1 MNLCNYKQRK
11 GKMNRLSI
19 KLLFV
24 AGSALLFCGLKA
36 QSLDQA
42 KKLYNEGKFEEA
54 RPAFEKL
61 VERAPNNSSYNQWYG
76 VCLYETGD
84 KKNAEKYLKVAAKR
98 NVQEAYRYLGE
109 LCYETYRFEESVEMY
124 QEYID
129 LLTKKKQE
137 TLPWEQKLELSKNA
151 LRMMEK
157 TEDIQIIDSVVVDKE
172 SFLSVYKLSEESGSL
187 MMFSDFFQ
195 LKNGLESTVYMNQR
209 QDKIFYAQNTPDN
222 QFCLFTQS
230 KLMDKWGDKKM
241 LPMNVNS
248 ASNENYPF
256 VLTDGVTIYYAS
268 TGNSSLGGYDLFV
281 TRYNISS
288 DSYLV
293 PEQMGMPF
301 NSPFNDYMMV
311 IDETKGLG
319 WFVSDRFQSEGKVC
333 VYLFIPNAEHK
344 RLETEDVELKCSRA
358 AIASIKDSWTANA
371 TYSNL
376 IQLAHQ
382 EILSGT
388 NEVKKDFDFVV
399 SDNIVYY
406 TLSDFASPEAKN
418 YFEKV
423 IALRKQIDELNGK
436 LADMRKSYK
445 AGNKTD
451 KERLA
456 PSILQAE
463 NQLEEL
469 ANQPHELEKKARNA
483 EVIFLRNKR

>member
-1 MNLCNYKQRK
+1 
-11 GKMNRLSI
+11 MNRLSI
-19 KLLFV
+19 KLLIV

-54 RPAFEKL
+54 KPAFEKL
-61 VERAPNNSSYNQWYG
+61 VERTPGNSSYNQWYG

-84 KKNAEKYLKVAAKR
+84 KVNAEKYLRVAAKR
-98 NVQEAYRYLGE
+98 NVQESYRYLGE
-109 LCYETYRFEESVEMY
+109 LCYETYRFEESKEMY

-129 LLTKKKQE
+129 LLTKKKQD

-157 TEDIQIIDSVVVDKE
+157 TEDIQLIDSTVVDKE
-172 SFLSVYKLSEESGSL
+172 SFLAAYKLSEESGSL

-195 LKNGLESTVYMNQR
+195 LNGVESTVYMNQK
-209 QDKIFYAQNTPDN
+209 QDKIFYAQETPDN
-222 QFCLFTQS
+222 QYCLFTQS

-248 ASNENYPF
+248 SNNENYPF
-256 VLTDGVTIYYAS
+256 VLSDGVTIYYAS
-268 TGNSSLGGYDLFV
+268 TGNGSLGGYDLFV

-311 IDETKGLG
+311 LDETKGLG
-319 WFVSDRFQSEGKVC
+319 WFVSDRFQPEGKVC
-333 VYLFIPNAEHK
+333 VYVFIPNSDRK
-344 RLETEDVELKCSRA
+344 RLETDNIELKRSRA
-358 AIASIKDSWTANA
+358 AITSIKDSWVEASN
-371 TYSNL
+371 YSNL

-382 EILSGT
+382 EIISGT
-388 NEVKKDFDFVV
+388 NEVKKDFDFVI
-399 SDNIVYY
+399 SDDIVYY
-406 TLSDFASPEAKN
+406 TLSDFGSPEAKN
-418 YFEKV
+418 YYEKV
-423 IALRKQIDELNGK
+423 IALRKQLNELKVK
-436 LADMRKSYK
+436 LADFRKSYK
-445 AGNKTD
+445 AGSKTE
-451 KERLA
+451 KEQLA
-456 PSILQAE
+456 SSILQAE
-463 NQLEEL
+463 EQLEEL
-469 ANQPHELEKKARNA
+469 GNEPYELEKKARNA

>member
-1 MNLCNYKQRK
+1 
-11 GKMNRLSI
+11 
-19 KLLFV
+19 
-24 AGSALLFCGLKA
+24 
-36 QSLDQA
+36 
-42 KKLYNEGKFEEA
+42 
-54 RPAFEKL
+54 
-61 VERAPNNSSYNQWYG
+61 
-76 VCLYETGD
+76 
-84 KKNAEKYLKVAAKR
+84 
-98 NVQEAYRYLGE
+98 
-109 LCYETYRFEESVEMY
+109 
-124 QEYID
+124 
-129 LLTKKKQE
+129 
-137 TLPWEQKLELSKNA
+137 
-151 LRMMEK
+151 
-157 TEDIQIIDSVVVDKE
+157 
-172 SFLSVYKLSEESGSL
+172 
-187 MMFSDFFQ
+187 
-195 LKNGLESTVYMNQR
+195 VYMNQR

-319 WFVSDRFQSEGKVC
+319 WFVSDRFQSKGKVC

-344 RLETEDVELKCSRA
+344 RLETEDVELKRSRA

-371 TYSNL
+371 TYLNL

-399 SDNIVYY
+399 SDNLVYY

-423 IALRKQIDELNGK
+423 IALRKQIDELSGK

-451 KERLA
+451 KERIT
-456 PSILQAE
+456 PIILQAE